1 MPPRMVYAGSRM
13 GHHLIRFK
21 GRFNW
26 PVEPGDL
33 KNKWEWTKLLRLNWT
48 ELKITKQKMTL
59 WPTKRKE
66 FRQSQ
71 QCYLPLY
78 VICSIQCIIVMLCIL
93 FIRDF
98 VGCHACHRYFR
109 LLLISCCCLCCLV
122 SLFWTTHLVS
132 ICEVLCTMVSEWSWG
147 IVSSPSSGVMSEPNA
162 PINHF
167 HNIGG
172 MDLLLYNMCMCI
184 C

>member
-59 WPTKRKE
+59 WPTKKKE

-109 LLLISCCCLCCLV
+109 LLLMLSC
-122 SLFWTTHLVS
+122 LF
-132 ICEVLCTMVSEWSWG
+132 VLNHPSCVYLWG
-147 IVSSPSSGVMSEPNA
+147 SMHNGLRVVMGDCFIALIRGHVRTQRANQPFS
-162 PINHF
+162 
-167 HNIGG
+167 
-172 MDLLLYNMCMCI
+172 
-184 C
+184 